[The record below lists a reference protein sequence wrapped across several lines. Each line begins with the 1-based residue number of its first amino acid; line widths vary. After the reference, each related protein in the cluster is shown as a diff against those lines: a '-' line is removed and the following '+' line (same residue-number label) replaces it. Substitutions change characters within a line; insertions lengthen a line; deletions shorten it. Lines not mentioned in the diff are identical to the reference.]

1 MTVSV
6 GSIAPYVDRDRL
18 VARLQE
24 LVRTPSENPP
34 GNEAD
39 AAALVQRWCDEL
51 GLATL
56 TQEAE
61 PNRPSVI
68 ARWTGEPGP
77 TVCYCSHID
86 VVPAGDPALWA
97 MDPFSAE
104 ISDGRMHGRGSSDAK
119 GPIAAALE
127 AVRALKDAG
136 FEPSGTL
143 ELALVAD
150 EEAMGIKGAGYLVEK
165 KILSPDIA
173 IIGEP
178 TSLRIVRAQRG
189 PCWFRIITRG
199 VAAHGSA
206 PERGRSA
213 IKHMAEIISHLEAT
227 VPDIEH
233 PVLGG
238 PSINVGTI
246 RGGEKVNVVPAS
258 CIAEV
263 DRRSLPGETRD
274 SVIASIQ
281 AAIDLARERFP
292 DIDATIEL
300 PFFGAPFE
308 VREGSPVLAEI
319 VAAASEALGREA
331 EVVGFRGSSDAR
343 FFAEAG
349 ADVVVCGP
357 GDISVAHTARE
368 SIELAELERGALAYA
383 VAFARLLSKP
393 N

>member
-1 MTVSV
+1 
-6 GSIAPYVDRDRL
+6 
-18 VARLQE
+18 
-24 LVRTPSENPP
+24 
-34 GNEAD
+34 
-39 AAALVQRWCDEL
+39 
-51 GLATL
+51 
-56 TQEAE
+56 
-61 PNRPSVI
+61 
-68 ARWTGEPGP
+68 
-77 TVCYCSHID
+77 
-86 VVPAGDPALWA
+86 
-97 MDPFSAE
+97 
-104 ISDGRMHGRGSSDAK
+104 
-119 GPIAAALE
+119 
-127 AVRALKDAG
+127 
-136 FEPSGTL
+136 
-143 ELALVAD
+143 
-150 EEAMGIKGAGYLVEK
+150 
-165 KILSPDIA
+165 
-173 IIGEP
+173 
-178 TSLRIVRAQRG
+178 
-189 PCWFRIITRG
+189 
-199 VAAHGSA
+199 
-206 PERGRSA
+206 
-213 IKHMAEIISHLEAT
+213 MAEIISHLEET

>member
-6 GSIAPYVDRDRL
+6 SSIARHVDRDRL

-24 LVRTPSENPP
+24 LVRVPSENPP

-39 AAALVQRWCDEL
+39 VAALVRRWCDEL
-51 GLATL
+51 GFAASTH
-56 TQEAE
+56 EAE

-68 ARWTGEPGP
+68 ARWQGEPGP
-77 TVCYCSHID
+77 TLCYCSHID
-86 VVPAGDPALWA
+86 VVPAGDPTLWSV
-97 MDPFSAE
+97 DPYGAE

-127 AVRALKDAG
+127 AVRALRDAG
-136 FEPSGTL
+136 FEPHGTL

-150 EEAMGIKGAGYLVEK
+150 EEAMGIKGAGFLVEK
-165 KILSPDIA
+165 EILTPDVVIV
-173 IIGEP
+173 GEP
-178 TSLRIVRAQRG
+178 TSLQIVRAQRG

-213 IKHMAEIISHLEAT
+213 IKHMAEIISHLEDT
-227 VPDIEH
+227 LPDIEH
-233 PVLGG
+233 PVLGR

-263 DRRSLPGETRD
+263 DRRSLPGETRE
-274 SVIASIQ
+274 SVVASIE
-281 AAIDLARERFP
+281 AAVERATKRFP

-308 VREGSPVLAEI
+308 VREGSPVLKAI
-319 VAAASEALGREA
+319 VAASSEAQGREA

-357 GDISVAHTARE
+357 GDIALAHTARE
-368 SIELAELERGALAYA
+368 SIDLAELERGAVAYA
-383 VAFARLLSKP
+383 VVFARLLSKP
-393 N
+393 H